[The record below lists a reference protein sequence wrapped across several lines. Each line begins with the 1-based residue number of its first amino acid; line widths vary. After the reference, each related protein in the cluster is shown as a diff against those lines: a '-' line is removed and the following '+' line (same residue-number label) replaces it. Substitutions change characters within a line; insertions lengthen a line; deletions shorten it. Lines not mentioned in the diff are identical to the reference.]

1 VEDLE
6 APLEEVAALPV
17 TPDSIIIVENLETG
31 LALGDT
37 PGAIA
42 FMKLGNAVNILAS
55 IPWVQNTDAVYWG
68 DVDTHGYVIL
78 DRARRILPGLK
89 SVLMDKETLLKHR
102 NLWGEEFPQN
112 CGVEL
117 PSLLGHEIEVYEGL
131 CRQTWGRSI
140 RLEQERIPWAS
151 AVQALGKALGGPS
164 ASMNC

>member
-1 VEDLE
+1 MAREKLPRWSASKVCAVRQVNED
-6 APLEEVAALPV
+6 
-17 TPDSIIIVENLETG
+17 
-31 LALGDT
+31 
-37 PGAIA
+37 
-42 FMKLGNAVNILAS
+42 KL
-55 IPWVQNTDAVYWG
+55 
-68 DVDTHGYVIL
+68 DTHGYVIL

-151 AVQALGKALGGPS
+151 AVQALGKPLANQAFP
-164 ASMNC
+164 